1 MRQSGCL
8 GLGLFF
14 LAIAGCGTN
23 DVMLKKQ
30 MEMESRLEQL
40 VQANATD
47 SVRLGQLA
55 NDVKEMQARVNR
67 LSSGMEEL
75 KQKDNDVASSLETL
89 SQRLEGFSA
98 SRATAKIEVVNRENV
113 PVDKDADQQQA
124 YMKAFGL
131 FSANNYDSA
140 ITEFEAYLKK
150 YPKGEYAGNAQ
161 YWIGECFYTQHSYRE
176 ALEAF
181 NRVVTDYPKGSK
193 VPDAML
199 KIGFTLISINEPEKG
214 KDALQALI
222 EKYPKSQAAAKA
234 RERLSRY

>member
-1 MRQSGCL
+1 MRRSGCL
-8 GLGLFF
+8 GLSLFS
-14 LAIAGCGTN
+14 LAIASCGTN

-55 NDVKEMQARVNR
+55 TDVKEMQARVDR
-67 LSSGMEEL
+67 VSSGMDEL
-75 KQKDNDVASSLETL
+75 KQKDRDVASSLETI
-89 SQRLEGFSA
+89 SQRIEELSA
-98 SRATAKIEVVNRENV
+98 SRSTPKIEVVNRENT
-113 PVDKDADQQQA
+113 PVDKDAEQQQA

-131 FSANNYDSA
+131 FSANNYSSA
-140 ITEFEAYLKK
+140 ITEFEAYLKN
-150 YPKGEYAGNAQ
+150 YPNGEYAGNAQ

-181 NRVVTDYPKGSK
+181 NRVVRNYPKGTK

-199 KIGFTLISINEPEKG
+199 KIAFTFISINEPEKG